1 LCADKTKIGA
11 DAMEKK
17 LFLTFVAE
25 VMKGMI
31 SYDTMMAA
39 IQRSCMRGEAEN
51 LELMRL
57 QQEQVDE
64 LIGGMTAI
72 GELDIPDDV
81 LDVLVLRYLRNTQFL
96 ASVKEA
102 DIDVSGLN
110 GEFDYWKKTML
121 FRVP

>member
-1 LCADKTKIGA
+1 
-11 DAMEKK
+11 MEKK
-17 LFLTFVAE
+17 RFLIFVAE
-25 VMKGMI
+25 AMKGMI

-57 QQEQVDE
+57 QQGRVDE
-64 LIGGMTAI
+64 LIEGMTAV
-72 GELDIPDDV
+72 GELDIPEDV

-110 GEFDYWKKTML
+110 GDLDYWKKTLL
-121 FRVP
+121 FKAP

>member
-1 LCADKTKIGA
+1 
-11 DAMEKK
+11 MEKK